1 VRLKNSSDIQ
11 NKLVKHQVQDLNYT
25 QEILKA
31 QAVESSF
38 GNLVRAVMSKDLK
51 STKQHLDELKTFK
64 RLDRIKDVIDKDNEW
79 TLLHHSANQNSI

>member
-1 VRLKNSSDIQ
+1 
-11 NKLVKHQVQDLNYT
+11 
-25 QEILKA
+25 
-31 QAVESSF
+31 
-38 GNLVRAVMSKDLK
+38 MSKDLK